1 MQYLLSPP
9 VKLGFTESKQSARVL
24 TFVKFLGQRK
34 QKNHN
39 GVTGCVEVLKN
50 LNFSGRYSSLAL
62 LLAIFGLFHGTVMA
76 EEGPQEM
83 VFPRIEQI
91 VQSPPATG
99 ETTPP
104 VAAPPETPTEIPR
117 PAETPTTAPPAQAEE
132 SRVLVAEVVVQ
143 GADRELENLVYNTI
157 RTRPGRSATRS
168 QLQEDINAVF
178 ATGFFADV
186 RAVPQDTPLGVR
198 VTFQVQPNPVFQGV
212 QIQIAPETMDKSILP
227 AGVVEEIFASQYGK
241 TLNLRELQAGVKK
254 INDWYSK
261 NGYDLAQV
269 IGAPQ
274 VTPDGR
280 VILVI
285 SEGLIEKIQVR
296 YFNVEQEPVKAKTRE
311 FIITRE
317 MRLKAGDI
325 FNRNTAQQDLQRVF
339 GLGLFEDVRLS
350 FSPGSD
356 PREVIVNVDVVEG
369 NTGSLAAGGGISSNA
384 GLFGTVSYQQR
395 NFGGNNQTLGAEVQL
410 GEREFLFDLS
420 FSDPWIATDNFR
432 TSYTVNVFRRQSI
445 SLVYDGEN
453 SSIRT
458 LNDNDSPRIVRTG
471 GGITFVRPLAPD
483 VFTKPKW
490 VVSLGFNY
498 QQVQVQN
505 ANGDISPLSAPLNGF
520 GSQQLAFSSSG
531 IDDLLSLNIGAIRD
545 FRDNPLQPTSGSFL
559 RLGLEQTIP
568 VGSGSIFGTRVR
580 GSYSYFIPVRFINSF
595 NLFETDIFKGQ
606 QSLAFNVQAGTVLG
620 DLPPY
625 DAFIVGGSNS
635 VRGYAEGEVGSG
647 RSYFQATAEYRF
659 PIVAIIGGALFVDFG
674 TTIGS
679 QGDVP
684 GQPGI
689 VRDLPGIGLGYGL
702 GVRVQSPVGQIRVDY
717 GFNVDGGS
725 RLHFGI
731 GERF

>member
-1 MQYLLSPP
+1 
-9 VKLGFTESKQSARVL
+9 
-24 TFVKFLGQRK
+24 
-34 QKNHN
+34 
-39 GVTGCVEVLKN
+39 
-50 LNFSGRYSSLAL
+50 
-62 LLAIFGLFHGTVMA
+62 MA
-76 EEGPQEM
+76 EEEPPET
-83 VFPRIEQI
+83 VFPRVEQL
-91 VQSPPATG
+91 VQSPPATA

-104 VAAPPETPTEIPR
+104 VAPAPETPTETPT
-117 PAETPTTAPPAQAEE
+117 PPETPTTAPPAPAEE
-132 SRVLVAEVVVQ
+132 SRVLVAEVVVE

-157 RTRPGRSATRS
+157 RTRPGRSTTRS

-198 VTFQVQPNPVFQGV
+198 VTFEVQPNPVFQGV
-212 QIQIAPETMDKSILP
+212 QIQIAPETLDKSILP
-227 AGVVEEIFASQYGK
+227 AGVVEEIFAGQYGK

-296 YFNVEQEPVKAKTRE
+296 YFNVEQEPVKGKTRE

-395 NFGGNNQTLGAEVQL
+395 NFGGNNQTLGAEFQL

-490 VVSLGFNY
+490 VLSLGFNY

-505 ANGDISPLSAPLNGF
+505 ANGDISPVSAPLNGF

-568 VGSGSIFGTRVR
+568 VGSGSILGTRVR

-606 QSLAFNVQAGTVLG
+606 QSLAFNAQAGTVLG

-674 TTIGS
+674 TTVGS

-689 VRDLPGIGLGYGL
+689 VRDLPGTGLGYGL

>member
-1 MQYLLSPP
+1 
-9 VKLGFTESKQSARVL
+9 
-24 TFVKFLGQRK
+24 
-34 QKNHN
+34 
-39 GVTGCVEVLKN
+39 
-50 LNFSGRYSSLAL
+50 
-62 LLAIFGLFHGTVMA
+62 MA
-76 EEGPQEM
+76 EEEPQET
-83 VFPRIEQI
+83 VFPRVEQI
-91 VQSPPATG
+91 VQFPPATG

-104 VAAPPETPTEIPR
+104 VAAPPETPTETPS
-117 PAETPTTAPPAQAEE
+117 PAETPTTAPPVAAEE

-157 RTRPGRSATRS
+157 RTRPGRSTTRS

-198 VTFQVQPNPVFQGV
+198 VTFEVQPNPVFQGV

-296 YFNVEQEPVKAKTRE
+296 YFNVEQEPVKGKTRE

-369 NTGSLAAGGGISSNA
+369 NTGSVAAGGGISSNA

-410 GEREFLFDLS
+410 GEREFLFDLN
-420 FSDPWIATDNFR
+420 FSDPWIAKDNFR

-531 IDDLLSLNIGAIRD
+531 IDDILSLNIGAIRD

-580 GSYSYFIPVRFINSF
+580 GSYSYFIPVRFINPF

-689 VRDLPGIGLGYGL
+689 VRGLPGTGLGYGL

>member
-1 MQYLLSPP
+1 
-9 VKLGFTESKQSARVL
+9 
-24 TFVKFLGQRK
+24 
-34 QKNHN
+34 
-39 GVTGCVEVLKN
+39 
-50 LNFSGRYSSLAL
+50 
-62 LLAIFGLFHGTVMA
+62 MA
-76 EEGPQEM
+76 EEEPQET
-83 VFPRIEQI
+83 VFPRVEQI

-104 VAAPPETPTEIPR
+104 VAAPPETPTETPS
-117 PAETPTTAPPAQAEE
+117 PAETPTTAPPVPAEE

-157 RTRPGRSATRS
+157 RTRPGRSTTRS

-198 VTFQVQPNPVFQGV
+198 VTFEVQPNPVFQGV
-212 QIQIAPETMDKSILP
+212 QIQIAPETLDKSILP

-274 VTPDGR
+274 VNPDGR

-296 YFNVEQEPVKAKTRE
+296 YFNVEQEPVKGKTRE

-410 GEREFLFDLS
+410 GEREFLFDLN
-420 FSDPWIATDNFR
+420 FSDPWIAKDNFR

-531 IDDLLSLNIGAIRD
+531 IDDILSLNIGAIRD

-580 GSYSYFIPVRFINSF
+580 GSYSYFIPVRLINSF

-689 VRDLPGIGLGYGL
+689 VRDLPGTGLGYGL

-717 GFNVDGGS
+717 GFNVDGSS
-725 RLHFGI
+725 RIHFGI

>member
-1 MQYLLSPP
+1 
-9 VKLGFTESKQSARVL
+9 
-24 TFVKFLGQRK
+24 
-34 QKNHN
+34 
-39 GVTGCVEVLKN
+39 
-50 LNFSGRYSSLAL
+50 
-62 LLAIFGLFHGTVMA
+62 MA
-76 EEGPQEM
+76 EEEPPET
-83 VFPRIEQI
+83 VFPRVEQL
-91 VQSPPATG
+91 VQSPPATA

-104 VAAPPETPTEIPR
+104 VAPAPETPTETPT
-117 PAETPTTAPPAQAEE
+117 PPETPTTAPPAPAEE
-132 SRVLVAEVVVQ
+132 SRVLVAEVVVE

-157 RTRPGRSATRS
+157 RTRPGRSTTRS

-198 VTFQVQPNPVFQGV
+198 VTFEVQPNPVFQGV
-212 QIQIAPETMDKSILP
+212 QIQIAPETVEKSILP
-227 AGVVEEIFASQYGK
+227 AGVVEEIFAGQYGK

-296 YFNVEQEPVKAKTRE
+296 YFNVEQEPVKGKTRE

-395 NFGGNNQTLGAEVQL
+395 NFGGNNQTLGAEFQL

-490 VVSLGFNY
+490 VLSLGFNY

-505 ANGDISPLSAPLNGF
+505 ANGDISPVSAPLNGF

-568 VGSGSIFGTRVR
+568 VGSGSILGTRVR

-606 QSLAFNVQAGTVLG
+606 QSLAFNAQAGTVLG

-674 TTIGS
+674 TTVGS

-689 VRDLPGIGLGYGL
+689 VRDLPGTGLGYGL

>member
-1 MQYLLSPP
+1 
-9 VKLGFTESKQSARVL
+9 
-24 TFVKFLGQRK
+24 
-34 QKNHN
+34 
-39 GVTGCVEVLKN
+39 
-50 LNFSGRYSSLAL
+50 
-62 LLAIFGLFHGTVMA
+62 MA
-76 EEGPQEM
+76 EEEPPET
-83 VFPRIEQI
+83 VFPRVEQL
-91 VQSPPATG
+91 VQSPPATA

-104 VAAPPETPTEIPR
+104 VAPAPETPTETPT
-117 PAETPTTAPPAQAEE
+117 PPETPTTAPPAPAEE
-132 SRVLVAEVVVQ
+132 SRVLVAEVVVE

-157 RTRPGRSATRS
+157 RTRPGRSTTRS

-198 VTFQVQPNPVFQGV
+198 VTFEVQPNPVFQGV
-212 QIQIAPETMDKSILP
+212 QIQIAPETVDKSILP
-227 AGVVEEIFASQYGK
+227 AGVVEEIFAGQYGK

-296 YFNVEQEPVKAKTRE
+296 YFNVEQEPVKGKTRE

-395 NFGGNNQTLGAEVQL
+395 NFGGNNQTLGAEFQL

-490 VVSLGFNY
+490 VLSLGFNY

-505 ANGDISPLSAPLNGF
+505 ANGDISPVSAPLNGF

-568 VGSGSIFGTRVR
+568 VGSGSILGTRVR

-606 QSLAFNVQAGTVLG
+606 QSLAFNAQAGTVLG

-625 DAFIVGGSNS
+625 DALIVGGSNS

-674 TTIGS
+674 TTVGS

-689 VRDLPGIGLGYGL
+689 ARDLPGTGLGYGL

>member
-1 MQYLLSPP
+1 
-9 VKLGFTESKQSARVL
+9 
-24 TFVKFLGQRK
+24 
-34 QKNHN
+34 
-39 GVTGCVEVLKN
+39 
-50 LNFSGRYSSLAL
+50 
-62 LLAIFGLFHGTVMA
+62 MA
-76 EEGPQEM
+76 EEEPQET
-83 VFPRIEQI
+83 VFPRVEQI

-104 VAAPPETPTEIPR
+104 VAAPTETPTETPT
-117 PAETPTTAPPAQAEE
+117 PPETPTTAPPAPAEE

-157 RTRPGRSATRS
+157 RTRPGRSTTRS

-198 VTFQVQPNPVFQGV
+198 VTFEVQPNPVFQGV
-212 QIQIAPETMDKSILP
+212 QIQIAPETLDKSILP

-296 YFNVEQEPVKAKTRE
+296 YFNVEQEPVKGKTRE

-420 FSDPWIATDNFR
+420 FSDPWIAKDNFR

-471 GGITFVRPLAPD
+471 GGITFVRPLAAD

-531 IDDLLSLNIGAIRD
+531 IDDILSLNIGAIRD

-689 VRDLPGIGLGYGL
+689 VRDLPGTGLGYGL

>member
-1 MQYLLSPP
+1 
-9 VKLGFTESKQSARVL
+9 
-24 TFVKFLGQRK
+24 
-34 QKNHN
+34 
-39 GVTGCVEVLKN
+39 
-50 LNFSGRYSSLAL
+50 
-62 LLAIFGLFHGTVMA
+62 MA
-76 EEGPQEM
+76 EEEPPET
-83 VFPRIEQI
+83 VFPRVEQL
-91 VQSPPATG
+91 VQSPPATA

-104 VAAPPETPTEIPR
+104 VAPAPETPTETPT
-117 PAETPTTAPPAQAEE
+117 PPETPTTAPPAPAEE
-132 SRVLVAEVVVQ
+132 SRVLVAEVVVE

-157 RTRPGRSATRS
+157 RTRPGRSTTRS

-198 VTFQVQPNPVFQGV
+198 VTFEVQPNPVFQGV
-212 QIQIAPETMDKSILP
+212 QIQIAPETLDKSILP
-227 AGVVEEIFASQYGK
+227 AGVVEEIFAGQYGK

-296 YFNVEQEPVKAKTRE
+296 YFNVEQEPVKGKTRE

-395 NFGGNNQTLGAEVQL
+395 NFGGNNQTLGAEFQL

-490 VVSLGFNY
+490 VLSLGFNY

-505 ANGDISPLSAPLNGF
+505 ANGDISPVSAPLNGF

-568 VGSGSIFGTRVR
+568 VGSGSILGTRVR

-606 QSLAFNVQAGTVLG
+606 QSLAFNAQAGTVLG

-674 TTIGS
+674 TTVGS

-689 VRDLPGIGLGYGL
+689 ARDLPGTGLGYGL

>member
-1 MQYLLSPP
+1 
-9 VKLGFTESKQSARVL
+9 
-24 TFVKFLGQRK
+24 
-34 QKNHN
+34 
-39 GVTGCVEVLKN
+39 
-50 LNFSGRYSSLAL
+50 
-62 LLAIFGLFHGTVMA
+62 MA
-76 EEGPQEM
+76 EEEPQET
-83 VFPRIEQI
+83 VFPRVEQI

-104 VAAPPETPTEIPR
+104 VAAPTETPTETPS
-117 PAETPTTAPPAQAEE
+117 PAETPTTAPPVPAEE

-157 RTRPGRSATRS
+157 RTRPGRSTTRS

-198 VTFQVQPNPVFQGV
+198 VTFEVQPNPVFQGV
-212 QIQIAPETMDKSILP
+212 QIQIAPETLDKSILP

-296 YFNVEQEPVKAKTRE
+296 YFNVEQEPVKGKTRE

-369 NTGSLAAGGGISSNA
+369 NTSSLAAGGGISSNA

-471 GGITFVRPLAPD
+471 GGITFVRPLAAD

-689 VRDLPGIGLGYGL
+689 VRDLPGTGLGYGL

>member
-1 MQYLLSPP
+1 
-9 VKLGFTESKQSARVL
+9 
-24 TFVKFLGQRK
+24 
-34 QKNHN
+34 
-39 GVTGCVEVLKN
+39 
-50 LNFSGRYSSLAL
+50 
-62 LLAIFGLFHGTVMA
+62 MA
-76 EEGPQEM
+76 QEEPQET
-83 VFPRIEQI
+83 VFPRVEQL
-91 VQSPPATG
+91 VQSPPATA
-99 ETTPP
+99 TPP
-104 VAAPPETPTEIPR
+104 VAAAPETPTETPT
-117 PAETPTTAPPAQAEE
+117 PPETPTTAPPAPAEE

-157 RTRPGRSATRS
+157 RTRPGRSTTRS

-198 VTFQVQPNPVFQGV
+198 VTFEVQPNPVFQGV
-212 QIQIAPETMDKSILP
+212 QIQIAPETVDKSILP

-296 YFNVEQEPVKAKTRE
+296 YFNVEQEPVEGKTRE

-369 NTGSLAAGGGISSNA
+369 NTGSVAAGGGISSNA

-531 IDDLLSLNIGAIRD
+531 TDDLLSLNFGAIQD

-674 TTIGS
+674 TTVGS

-689 VRDLPGIGLGYGL
+689 VRDLPGTGLGYGL

>member
-1 MQYLLSPP
+1 MAQEEPP
-9 VKLGFTESKQSARVL
+9 ET
-24 TFVKFLGQRK
+24 
-34 QKNHN
+34 
-39 GVTGCVEVLKN
+39 
-50 LNFSGRYSSLAL
+50 
-62 LLAIFGLFHGTVMA
+62 
-76 EEGPQEM
+76 
-83 VFPRIEQI
+83 VFPRVEQL

-104 VAAPPETPTEIPR
+104 VAPPTETPLETPTETPTPPETP
-117 PAETPTTAPPAQAEE
+117 PTSPPAQAEE

-157 RTRPGRSATRS
+157 RTRPGRSTTRS

-198 VTFQVQPNPVFQGV
+198 VTFEVQPNPVFQGV
-212 QIQIAPETMDKSILP
+212 QIQIAPETVDKSILP
-227 AGVVEEIFASQYGK
+227 AGVVEEIFAGQYGK

-369 NTGSLAAGGGISSNA
+369 NTGSVAAGGGISSNA

-520 GSQQLAFSSSG
+520 DSQQLAFSSSG
-531 IDDLLSLNIGAIRD
+531 TDDLLSLNFGAIQD

-559 RLGLEQTIP
+559 RLGLEQTVP

-635 VRGYAEGEVGSG
+635 VRGYAEGEVGNG

-674 TTIGS
+674 TTVGS

-689 VRDLPGIGLGYGL
+689 VRDLPGTGLGYGL

>member
-1 MQYLLSPP
+1 
-9 VKLGFTESKQSARVL
+9 
-24 TFVKFLGQRK
+24 
-34 QKNHN
+34 
-39 GVTGCVEVLKN
+39 
-50 LNFSGRYSSLAL
+50 
-62 LLAIFGLFHGTVMA
+62 MA
-76 EEGPQEM
+76 EEEPQET
-83 VFPRIEQI
+83 VFPRVEQI

-104 VAAPPETPTEIPR
+104 VAAPTETPTETPT
-117 PAETPTTAPPAQAEE
+117 PPETPTTAPPAPAEE

-157 RTRPGRSATRS
+157 RTRPGRSTTRS

-198 VTFQVQPNPVFQGV
+198 VTFEVQPNPVFQGV
-212 QIQIAPETMDKSILP
+212 QIQIAPETLDKSILP

-505 ANGDISPLSAPLNGF
+505 ASGDISPLSAPLNGF

-689 VRDLPGIGLGYGL
+689 VRDLPGTGLGYGL

>member
-1 MQYLLSPP
+1 MAQEEPP
-9 VKLGFTESKQSARVL
+9 ET
-24 TFVKFLGQRK
+24 
-34 QKNHN
+34 
-39 GVTGCVEVLKN
+39 
-50 LNFSGRYSSLAL
+50 
-62 LLAIFGLFHGTVMA
+62 
-76 EEGPQEM
+76 
-83 VFPRIEQI
+83 VFPRVEQL

-104 VAAPPETPTEIPR
+104 VAPPTETPPETPTETPT
-117 PAETPTTAPPAQAEE
+117 PPETPPTSPPAQAEE

-157 RTRPGRSATRS
+157 RTRPGRSTTRS

-198 VTFQVQPNPVFQGV
+198 VTFEVQPNPVFQGV
-212 QIQIAPETMDKSILP
+212 QIQIAPETVDKSILP

-369 NTGSLAAGGGISSNA
+369 NTGSVAAGGGISSNA

-531 IDDLLSLNIGAIRD
+531 TDDLLSLNFGAIQD

-559 RLGLEQTIP
+559 RLGLEQTVP

-674 TTIGS
+674 TTVGS

-689 VRDLPGIGLGYGL
+689 VRDLPGTGLGYGL

>member
-1 MQYLLSPP
+1 
-9 VKLGFTESKQSARVL
+9 
-24 TFVKFLGQRK
+24 
-34 QKNHN
+34 
-39 GVTGCVEVLKN
+39 
-50 LNFSGRYSSLAL
+50 
-62 LLAIFGLFHGTVMA
+62 MA
-76 EEGPQEM
+76 EEEPPET
-83 VFPRIEQI
+83 VFPRVEQL
-91 VQSPPATG
+91 VQSPPATA

-104 VAAPPETPTEIPR
+104 VAPAPETPTETPT
-117 PAETPTTAPPAQAEE
+117 PPETPTTAPPAPAEE

-157 RTRPGRSATRS
+157 RTRPGRSTTRT

-198 VTFQVQPNPVFQGV
+198 VTFEVQANPVFQGV
-212 QIQIAPETMDKSILP
+212 QIQIAPETLDKSILP
-227 AGVVEEIFASQYGK
+227 AGVVEEIFAGQYGK

-296 YFNVEQEPVKAKTRE
+296 YFNVEQEPVKGKTRE

-395 NFGGNNQTLGAEVQL
+395 NFGGNNQTLGAEFQL

-471 GGITFVRPLAPD
+471 GGITFVRPLAAD

-490 VVSLGFNY
+490 VLSLGFNY

-505 ANGDISPLSAPLNGF
+505 ANGDISSLSAPLNDF

-674 TTIGS
+674 TTVGS

-689 VRDLPGIGLGYGL
+689 VRDLPGTGLGYGL

>member
-1 MQYLLSPP
+1 
-9 VKLGFTESKQSARVL
+9 
-24 TFVKFLGQRK
+24 
-34 QKNHN
+34 
-39 GVTGCVEVLKN
+39 
-50 LNFSGRYSSLAL
+50 
-62 LLAIFGLFHGTVMA
+62 MA
-76 EEGPQEM
+76 EEEPQEM

-104 VAAPPETPTEIPR
+104 VAAPTETPTETPS
-117 PAETPTTAPPAQAEE
+117 PAETPTTAPPVPAEE
-132 SRVLVAEVVVQ
+132 SRVLVSEVVVQ
-143 GADRELENLVYNTI
+143 GSDRELENLVYNTI
-157 RTRPGRSATRS
+157 RTRPGRSTTRS

-198 VTFQVQPNPVFQGV
+198 VTFEVQPNPVFQGV

-296 YFNVEQEPVKAKTRE
+296 YFNVEQEPVKGKTRE

-420 FSDPWIATDNFR
+420 FSDPWIAKDNFR

-568 VGSGSIFGTRVR
+568 IGSGSIFGTRVR

-689 VRDLPGIGLGYGL
+689 VRDLPGTGLGYGL
-702 GVRVQSPVGQIRVDY
+702 GVRVQSPVGQIRVDF

>member
-1 MQYLLSPP
+1 
-9 VKLGFTESKQSARVL
+9 
-24 TFVKFLGQRK
+24 
-34 QKNHN
+34 
-39 GVTGCVEVLKN
+39 
-50 LNFSGRYSSLAL
+50 
-62 LLAIFGLFHGTVMA
+62 MA
-76 EEGPQEM
+76 EEEPPET
-83 VFPRIEQI
+83 VFPRVEQL

-104 VAAPPETPTEIPR
+104 VAPPTETPTPPETP
-117 PAETPTTAPPAQAEE
+117 PTSPPAQAEE

-157 RTRPGRSATRS
+157 RTRPGRSTTRS

-198 VTFQVQPNPVFQGV
+198 VTFEVQPNPVFQGV
-212 QIQIAPETMDKSILP
+212 QIQIAPETVDKSILP
-227 AGVVEEIFASQYGK
+227 AGVVEEIFAGQYGK

-296 YFNVEQEPVKAKTRE
+296 YFNVEQEPVKGKTRE

-410 GEREFLFDLS
+410 GEREFLFDLN

-490 VVSLGFNY
+490 VLSLGFNY

-580 GSYSYFIPVRFINSF
+580 GSYSYFIPVRLINSF

-674 TTIGS
+674 TTVGS

-689 VRDLPGIGLGYGL
+689 VRDLPGTGLGYGL

>member
-1 MQYLLSPP
+1 M
-9 VKLGFTESKQSARVL
+9 
-24 TFVKFLGQRK
+24 
-34 QKNHN
+34 
-39 GVTGCVEVLKN
+39 EVLKN
-50 LNFSGRYSSLAL
+50 LNFSRPYSSLAV
-62 LLAIFGLFHGTVMA
+62 LLAIFGLFHGTA
-76 EEGPQEM
+76 IAQEEPPET
-83 VFPRIEQI
+83 VFPRVEQL

-104 VAAPPETPTEIPR
+104 VAPAPETPTETPN
-117 PAETPTTAPPAQAEE
+117 PPETPTTAPPAQVEE

-157 RTRPGRSATRS
+157 RTRPGRSTTRS

-198 VTFQVQPNPVFQGV
+198 VTFEVQPNPVFQGV
-212 QIQIAPETMDKSILP
+212 QIQIAPETVDKSILP

-356 PREVIVNVDVVEG
+356 PREVVVNVDVVEG

-531 IDDLLSLNIGAIRD
+531 IDDLLSLNIGAIQD

-689 VRDLPGIGLGYGL
+689 VRDLPGTGLGYGL

-717 GFNVDGGS
+717 GFNVDGSS

>member
-1 MQYLLSPP
+1 
-9 VKLGFTESKQSARVL
+9 
-24 TFVKFLGQRK
+24 
-34 QKNHN
+34 
-39 GVTGCVEVLKN
+39 
-50 LNFSGRYSSLAL
+50 
-62 LLAIFGLFHGTVMA
+62 MA
-76 EEGPQEM
+76 EEEPPET
-83 VFPRIEQI
+83 VFPRVEQL

-104 VAAPPETPTEIPR
+104 VAPPTETPPETPTETPT
-117 PAETPTTAPPAQAEE
+117 PPETPPTSPPAQAEE

-157 RTRPGRSATRS
+157 RTRPGRSTTRS

-198 VTFQVQPNPVFQGV
+198 VTFEVQPNPVFQGV
-212 QIQIAPETMDKSILP
+212 QIQIAPETLDKSILP
-227 AGVVEEIFASQYGK
+227 AGVVEEIFAGQYGK

-296 YFNVEQEPVKAKTRE
+296 YFNVEQEPVKGKTRE

-395 NFGGNNQTLGAEVQL
+395 NFGGNNQTLGAEFQL

-432 TSYTVNVFRRQSI
+432 TSYTVNFFRRQSI

-490 VVSLGFNY
+490 VLSLGFNY

-505 ANGDISPLSAPLNGF
+505 ANGDISSVSAPLNGF

-568 VGSGSIFGTRVR
+568 VGSGSILGTRVR

-606 QSLAFNVQAGTVLG
+606 QSLAFNAQAGTVLG

-674 TTIGS
+674 TTVGS

-689 VRDLPGIGLGYGL
+689 VRDLPGTGLGYGL

>member
-1 MQYLLSPP
+1 
-9 VKLGFTESKQSARVL
+9 
-24 TFVKFLGQRK
+24 
-34 QKNHN
+34 
-39 GVTGCVEVLKN
+39 VEVLKN

-198 VTFQVQPNPVFQGV
+198 VTFEVQPNPVFQGV

-647 RSYFQATAEYRF
+647 RSYLQATAEYRF

>member
-1 MQYLLSPP
+1 
-9 VKLGFTESKQSARVL
+9 
-24 TFVKFLGQRK
+24 
-34 QKNHN
+34 
-39 GVTGCVEVLKN
+39 
-50 LNFSGRYSSLAL
+50 
-62 LLAIFGLFHGTVMA
+62 MA
-76 EEGPQEM
+76 EEEPPET
-83 VFPRIEQI
+83 VFPRVEQL

-104 VAAPPETPTEIPR
+104 VAPPPETPTETPT
-117 PAETPTTAPPAQAEE
+117 PPETPTTAPPAQAEE

-157 RTRPGRSATRS
+157 RTRPGRSTTRS

-198 VTFQVQPNPVFQGV
+198 VTFEVQPNPVFQGV
-212 QIQIAPETMDKSILP
+212 QIQIAPETVEKSILP

-296 YFNVEQEPVKAKTRE
+296 YFNVEQEPVKGKTRE

-410 GEREFLFDLS
+410 GERELLFDLS
-420 FSDPWIATDNFR
+420 FSDPWIAKDNFR

-458 LNDNDSPRIVRTG
+458 LNDNDSPRTVRTG

-520 GSQQLAFSSSG
+520 GSQQLSFSSSG

-689 VRDLPGIGLGYGL
+689 VRGLPGTGLGYGL

>member
-1 MQYLLSPP
+1 M
-9 VKLGFTESKQSARVL
+9 
-24 TFVKFLGQRK
+24 
-34 QKNHN
+34 
-39 GVTGCVEVLKN
+39 
-50 LNFSGRYSSLAL
+50 
-62 LLAIFGLFHGTVMA
+62 
-76 EEGPQEM
+76 
-83 VFPRIEQI
+83 
-91 VQSPPATG
+91 
-99 ETTPP
+99 
-104 VAAPPETPTEIPR
+104 
-117 PAETPTTAPPAQAEE
+117 
-132 SRVLVAEVVVQ
+132 VAEVVVQ

-157 RTRPGRSATRS
+157 RTRPGRSTTRS

-198 VTFQVQPNPVFQGV
+198 VTFEVQPNPVFQGV

-296 YFNVEQEPVKAKTRE
+296 YFNVEQEPVKGKTRE

-369 NTGSLAAGGGISSNA
+369 NTGSVAAGGGISSNA

-410 GEREFLFDLS
+410 GEREFLFDLN
-420 FSDPWIATDNFR
+420 FSDPWIAKDNFR

-531 IDDLLSLNIGAIRD
+531 IDDILSLNIGAIRD

-689 VRDLPGIGLGYGL
+689 VRGLPGTGLGYGL

>member
-1 MQYLLSPP
+1 
-9 VKLGFTESKQSARVL
+9 
-24 TFVKFLGQRK
+24 
-34 QKNHN
+34 
-39 GVTGCVEVLKN
+39 VEVLKN
-50 LNFSGRYSSLAL
+50 LNFSRRYSSLAL

-76 EEGPQEM
+76 EEEPPET
-83 VFPRIEQI
+83 VFPRVEQL
-91 VQSPPATG
+91 VQSPPATA

-104 VAAPPETPTEIPR
+104 VAPAPETPTETPT
-117 PAETPTTAPPAQAEE
+117 PPETPTTAPPAPAEE

-157 RTRPGRSATRS
+157 RTRPGRSTTRS

-198 VTFQVQPNPVFQGV
+198 VTFEVQPNPVFQGV
-212 QIQIAPETMDKSILP
+212 QIQIAPETVEKSILP
-227 AGVVEEIFASQYGK
+227 AGVVEEIFAGQYGK

-296 YFNVEQEPVKAKTRE
+296 YFNVEQEPVKGKTRE

-356 PREVIVNVDVVEG
+356 PREVIVNVD
-369 NTGSLAAGGGISSNA
+369 
-384 GLFGTVSYQQR
+384 
-395 NFGGNNQTLGAEVQL
+395 NNQTLGAEFQL

-490 VVSLGFNY
+490 VLSLGFNY

-505 ANGDISPLSAPLNGF
+505 ANGDISPVSAPLNGF

-568 VGSGSIFGTRVR
+568 VGSGSILGTRVR

-606 QSLAFNVQAGTVLG
+606 QSLAFNAQAGTVLG

-674 TTIGS
+674 TTVGS

-689 VRDLPGIGLGYGL
+689 VRDLPGTGLGYGL

>member
-1 MQYLLSPP
+1 MVLL
-9 VKLGFTESKQSARVL
+9 
-24 TFVKFLGQRK
+24 
-34 QKNHN
+34 
-39 GVTGCVEVLKN
+39 GVWKCLKVEQL
-50 LNFSGRYSSLAL
+50 
-62 LLAIFGLFHGTVMA
+62 
-76 EEGPQEM
+76 
-83 VFPRIEQI
+83 
-91 VQSPPATG
+91 VQSPPATA

-104 VAAPPETPTEIPR
+104 VAPAPETPTETPT
-117 PAETPTTAPPAQAEE
+117 PPETPTTAPPAPAEE

-157 RTRPGRSATRS
+157 RTRPGRSTTRS

-198 VTFQVQPNPVFQGV
+198 VTFEVQPNPVFQGV
-212 QIQIAPETMDKSILP
+212 QIQIAPETVEKSILP
-227 AGVVEEIFASQYGK
+227 AGVVEEIFAGQYGK

-296 YFNVEQEPVKAKTRE
+296 YFNVEQEPVKGKTRE

-395 NFGGNNQTLGAEVQL
+395 NFGGNNQTLGAEFQL

-490 VVSLGFNY
+490 VLSLGFNY

-505 ANGDISPLSAPLNGF
+505 ANGDISPVSAPLNGF

-568 VGSGSIFGTRVR
+568 VGSGSILGTRVR

-606 QSLAFNVQAGTVLG
+606 QSLAFNAQAGTVLG

-674 TTIGS
+674 TTVGS

-689 VRDLPGIGLGYGL
+689 VRDLPGTGLGYGL

>member
-1 MQYLLSPP
+1 M
-9 VKLGFTESKQSARVL
+9 
-24 TFVKFLGQRK
+24 
-34 QKNHN
+34 
-39 GVTGCVEVLKN
+39 EVLKN
-50 LNFSGRYSSLAL
+50 LNFSRRYSSLAL
-62 LLAIFGLFHGTVMA
+62 LLAIFGLFHATA
-76 EEGPQEM
+76 IAQEEPPET
-83 VFPRIEQI
+83 VFPRVEQL
-91 VQSPPATG
+91 VQSPAATE

-104 VAAPPETPTEIPR
+104 VAPPPENPTPP
-117 PAETPTTAPPAQAEE
+117 ETPTTAPPAQAEE

-157 RTRPGRSATRS
+157 RTRPGRSTTRS

-198 VTFQVQPNPVFQGV
+198 VTFEVQPNPVFQGV
-212 QIQIAPETMDKSILP
+212 QIQIAPETVDKSILP
-227 AGVVEEIFASQYGK
+227 AAVVEEIFAGQYGK

-296 YFNVEQEPVKAKTRE
+296 YFNVEQEPVKGKTRE

-531 IDDLLSLNIGAIRD
+531 IDDLLSLNVGAIRD

-580 GSYSYFIPVRFINSF
+580 GSYSYFIPVRLINSF

-679 QGDVP
+679 QGDVL

-689 VRDLPGIGLGYGL
+689 VRDLPGTGLGYGL

>member
-1 MQYLLSPP
+1 MAQEEPP
-9 VKLGFTESKQSARVL
+9 ET
-24 TFVKFLGQRK
+24 
-34 QKNHN
+34 
-39 GVTGCVEVLKN
+39 
-50 LNFSGRYSSLAL
+50 
-62 LLAIFGLFHGTVMA
+62 
-76 EEGPQEM
+76 
-83 VFPRIEQI
+83 VFPRVEQL

-104 VAAPPETPTEIPR
+104 VAPPTETPPETPPETPTETPT
-117 PAETPTTAPPAQAEE
+117 PPETPPTSPPAQAEE

-157 RTRPGRSATRS
+157 RTRPGRSTTRS

-198 VTFQVQPNPVFQGV
+198 VTFEVQPNPVFQGV
-212 QIQIAPETMDKSILP
+212 QIQIAPETVDKSILP
-227 AGVVEEIFASQYGK
+227 AGVVEEIFSGQYGK

-369 NTGSLAAGGGISSNA
+369 NTGSVAAGGGISSNA

-520 GSQQLAFSSSG
+520 DSQQLAFSSSG
-531 IDDLLSLNIGAIRD
+531 TDDLLSLNFGAIQD

-559 RLGLEQTIP
+559 RLGLEQTVP

-635 VRGYAEGEVGSG
+635 VRGYAEGEVGNG

-674 TTIGS
+674 TTVGS

-689 VRDLPGIGLGYGL
+689 VRDLPGTGLGYGL